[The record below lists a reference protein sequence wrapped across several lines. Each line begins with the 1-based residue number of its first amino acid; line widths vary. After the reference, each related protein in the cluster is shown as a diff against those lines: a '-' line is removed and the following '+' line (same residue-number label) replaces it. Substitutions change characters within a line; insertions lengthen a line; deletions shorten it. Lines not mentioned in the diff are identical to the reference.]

1 MCVWTWVHNFTVIN
15 KERIEEREREREKE
29 FHFII
34 INNKSL
40 SV

>member
-1 MCVWTWVHNFTVIN
+1 MCVDLVHNFTVIN
-15 KERIEEREREREKE
+15 KERIEREREREREKE